1 MKLSIKSKNPDVE
14 NGKPF
19 IYGIPKGEELVAWQ
33 TYMAEANSGTFP
45 LKINDRKGGFDIPI
59 KSVALNTVGA
69 SAVIVFEL
77 GDNINTDELREV
89 FSVHSQDVVA
99 MATQQP
105 GGQTSVEVVN
115 LAIYPQQLQDN
126 PGRFADMVIHRQV
139 TGS

>member
-14 NGKPF
+14 NGNPF

-33 TYMAEANSGTFP
+33 TYMTEASAGTFS
-45 LKINDRKGGFDIPI
+45 LKINDRNEGVDVPV
-59 KSVALNTVGA
+59 KSVALHTVGA
-69 SAVIVFEL
+69 SAVVIFEL

-115 LAIYPQQLQDN
+115 LAIYPQQVQDN

-139 TGS
+139 TGN